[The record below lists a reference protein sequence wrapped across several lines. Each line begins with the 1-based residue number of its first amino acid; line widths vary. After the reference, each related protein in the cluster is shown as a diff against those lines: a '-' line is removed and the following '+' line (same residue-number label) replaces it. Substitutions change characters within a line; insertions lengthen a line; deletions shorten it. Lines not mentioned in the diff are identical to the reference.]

1 MAKPDLNKLRTEIA
15 SRKNERTTTSA
26 VVNGTVVNN
35 VAPRDKFL
43 YELIQSRDTGMQTS
57 ATKLIKLV
65 ENQVAVKNK
74 ETTLHN
80 VSETVEKEPA
90 RMPIQPSNN
99 NRVDMSPEREEQ
111 MFNDLQAKNK
121 QTLAESIAPFV
132 GGGKPQYPNNYPATG
147 MAVPPQQLNEGY
159 LVENVKKIVDNYLI
173 NNFGPVVEEA
183 IKGTILEM
191 YAAERIKEVLTENK
205 EMIRG
210 VIFEVIREISDKNKA
225 KKAQL

>member
-15 SRKNERTTTSA
+15 SRKNERTNTAA
-26 VVNGTVVNN
+26 VVNGNVVNN
-35 VAPRDKFL
+35 IAPRDKFL
-43 YELIQSRDTGMQTS
+43 YELQQSHETAASQKI
-57 ATKLIKLV
+57 KLI
-65 ENQVAVKNK
+65 ENQVAIREK
-74 ETTLHN
+74 ETPIHSN
-80 VSETVEKEPA
+80 VKVPLERESA
-90 RMPIQPSNN
+90 RMPIRETNN
-99 NRVDMSPEREEQ
+99 KVEMSPERDEQ
-111 MFNDLQAKNK
+111 LFVDLQAKNK
-121 QTLAESIAPFV
+121 QTLAESIAPFM
-132 GGGKPQYPNNYPATG
+132 GGQPRYNSPNQGTSN
-147 MAVPPQQLNEGY
+147 AVPPQQLNEGY

-210 VIFEVIREISDKNKA
+210 VIFEVIKEISDKNKA